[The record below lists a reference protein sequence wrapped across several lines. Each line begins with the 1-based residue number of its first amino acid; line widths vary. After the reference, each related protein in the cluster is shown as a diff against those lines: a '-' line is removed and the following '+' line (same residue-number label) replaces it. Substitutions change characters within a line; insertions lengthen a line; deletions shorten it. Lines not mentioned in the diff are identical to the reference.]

1 MYLVGIFCAVDD
13 FCKQFERN
21 QKLLTNGSGIRNR
34 TFSLSL
40 PEIMTILIYFHF
52 SGYKTFKEYYEKHVL
67 VNMKSDFRGQVSYN
81 RFIELKQKVLVP
93 LMLFA
98 HHRVGSTKGTGISFI
113 DSFPLKVC
121 HNRRILSHKTFK
133 GLAKRGKTSVD
144 WFFGFKLHV
153 VINHMGE
160 MISFQITPGN
170 VNDCNRNT
178 LMKLLKNVYGKI
190 FGDKGY
196 VTAPEVFEELYR
208 QGKHLITKIKKNMK
222 NKIMI
227 IDDKKMLKKR
237 GVIESVGNI
246 LKAAL
251 SLEHSRHRSAY
262 GFFGHVFSTII
273 AYNLRDK
280 KPSIIRDLK
289 AISVIA

>member
-1 MYLVGIFCAVDD
+1 MYLVEIFCAADD

-21 QKLLTNGSGIRNR
+21 QKLLTNGSGKRNR
-34 TFSLSL
+34 AFSLSL
-40 PEIMTILIYFHF
+40 PEILTILIYFHS

-67 VNMKSDFRGQVSYN
+67 VNMKSDFSGQVSYN
-81 RFIELKQKVLVP
+81 RFIELKQKALMP

-98 HHRVGSTKGTGISFI
+98 HHRVGATKCTGISFI

-121 HNRRILSHKTFK
+121 HNRRIHSHKTFK
-133 GLAKRGKTSVD
+133 GLAQRGKTSVD

-160 MISFQITPGN
+160 MISFQITTGN
-170 VNDCNRNT
+170 VNDCNRDI
-178 LMKLLKNVYGKI
+178 LMKLLKNVFGKI

-196 VTAPEVFEELYR
+196 VTAPEVFEKLYR

-227 IDDKKMLKKR
+227 MQDKKMLKKR

-273 AYNLRDK
+273 AYNMREK
-280 KPSIIRDLK
+280 KPSIVRDLK
-289 AISVIA
+289 AINAIA